1 MNKIYLVKDLSNE
14 IIEFKNFDNAEKR
27 FQNYSN
33 STKLIEKDELEIERI
48 IKSRT
53 HKKVGQI
60 EINNKCVYV
69 KIPFF
74 QPSDQP
80 EIQISKI
87 GESPD
92 KLRAKMNVISEE
104 WTK

>member
-1 MNKIYLVKDLSNE
+1 MSKIFLVKDLSNE
-14 IIEFKNFDNAEKR
+14 IIEFENFDEADER
-27 FQNYSN
+27 FQNYLN
-33 STKLIEKDELEIERI
+33 STELIEKDEVENEGI

-60 EINNKCVYV
+60 EINNKCVHV

-74 QPSDQP
+74 EPSDQP
-80 EIQISKI
+80 KIQISKI

-92 KLRAKMNVISEE
+92 QLRAKMNVISEE

>member
-1 MNKIYLVKDLSNE
+1 MNKIYIIKDLSNE
-14 IIEFKNFDNAEKR
+14 IIEFKSFDEAQER
-27 FQNYSN
+27 FLNYSN
-33 STKLIEKDELEIERI
+33 STELIEKDELENERI
-48 IKSRT
+48 VKSRT

-74 QPSDQP
+74 EPSDQP
-80 EIQISKI
+80 KIQISKI

-92 KLRAKMNVISEE
+92 KLRSKMDVISEE
-104 WTK
+104 WDK